1 MPPRFPNSDRKGVV
15 LLNYLIIFACYGY
28 RLHGEEGSIDR
39 NHNVPGN
46 RFIEPDADR
55 VMKALG
61 LLDQPP
67 YLMDEK
73 RRHLVLQT
81 IRQVSA
87 HRGWTSFAAHLRTNH
102 VHAVLQADDRP
113 EKVMNAFK
121 VWSSRR

>member
-1 MPPRFPNSDRKGVV
+1 
-15 LLNYLIIFACYGY
+15 
-28 RLHGEEGSIDR
+28 
-39 NHNVPGN
+39 
-46 RFIEPDADR
+46 
-55 VMKALG
+55 MKALG